1 MLISW
6 VLGRALNIQ
15 QIRPTKNKYNK
26 NDLKAA
32 FCLLELLVYIQ
43 LVTCTRLLCNAQLTV
58 SIICAFRRRSLQH
71 AASKLFDEIEIFSEK
86 MSLKRRRKIDRIS

>member
-1 MLISW
+1 MKS
-6 VLGRALNIQ
+6 
-15 QIRPTKNKYNK
+15 TKRSTNLLKKKDKYN
-26 NDLKAA
+26 NRSNLKAV

-43 LVTCTRLLCNAQLTV
+43 LVTCTRLLCNAQLT
-58 SIICAFRRRSLQH
+58 IICAFRRRYLQH